1 MKKYL
6 VVLPFSLLERRLVVE
21 GEVLY
26 AELIRQM
33 YHLYDRKTKKRLGTI
48 SSEKFLNFVDLLEV

>member
-6 VVLPFSLLERRLVVE
+6 VVLPFSLLERRLVIE
-21 GEVLY
+21 GEVIY

-48 SSEKFLNFVDLLEV
+48 SSEKFLNFVDLTDY